1 MEGQTLG
8 KYQILSAIGRGAAGT
23 VWRAIDP
30 VIERTVAIKTIK
42 LDDAGDAETAEEI
55 ARFKRE
61 AQAAGRL
68 SHPNVV
74 QIYDYGE
81 QGGLAYLVMEYIEGG
96 SLKGLIDK
104 GERLPLKEIARVM
117 DELLAAL
124 GHAHEKG
131 IVHRDIKPANIM
143 LTKSGQVKVTDF
155 GIARIESSTMTQA
168 GTVLGTPAYMSPE
181 QFRGEPVDLRT
192 DLYSAGVVLYQLLTG
207 DRPFEGTFS
216 AIMHKALNVEPP
228 KPSEISVS
236 VSPALDAVV
245 ARAMAKRPQA
255 RFASAA
261 EFRAALAEAVRS
273 AEHDPLTAIAGAD
286 QDATVIGKA
295 TPKRPA
301 APAPQPAPTAPER
314 KRGAPVAAIA
324 GGVLGLGA
332 AAAAAW
338 FLLLREPAPPAPP
351 PAPPPIAQVQPPT
364 PPVVPPVV
372 PPPSAPTPPT
382 AVLQPTPP
390 PPEPTPA
397 PAPQPTPTPPA
408 QQAQPT
414 TPAPDAP
421 APAPTPPVQRTE
433 PLSPTPPPAATPP
446 VQQAEPTAP
455 RVEPVAPPPV
465 VPAPAPPRPDQ
476 LAAAPSAAATLRS
489 AVAAAVAASRCTLIS
504 GDVEGA
510 NRVRLTG
517 YAQAGGGE
525 SALRLRLASAGVP
538 WETVDWRVRGFEGPY
553 CDALDLLRPFADPF
567 GEAPSGLSLALA
579 GDRLR
584 LVRGDLLTV
593 RIGMPR
599 FPAYLRVS
607 YFTHDGEVV
616 HLHPNAADGARSFAA
631 GSRVS
636 LGDPAEGGQRW
647 EIGPP
652 YGTEM
657 IVALASERPLFET
670 AREDFESSSAYLAAL
685 RERLAD
691 GRAGRIAAR
700 VLMVE
705 VAER

>member
-23 VWRAIDP
+23 VWRATDP
-30 VIERTVAIKTIK
+30 VIERTVAIKTIR

-55 ARFKRE
+55 GRFKRE

-74 QIYDYGE
+74 QVYDYGE

-104 GERLPLKEIARVM
+104 GERLPLKQVARVM

-143 LTKSGQVKVTDF
+143 LTRSGQVKVTDF

-181 QFRGEPVDLRT
+181 QFRGEPVDHRT

-228 KPSEISVS
+228 RPSEISLS
-236 VSPALDAVV
+236 VAPALDAVV

-273 AEHDPLTAIAGAD
+273 AEHDPLAAITGAD
-286 QDATVIGKA
+286 RDATVIA
-295 TPKRPA
+295 RPTPA
-301 APAPQPAPTAPER
+301 APAPAPER
-314 KRGAPVAAIA
+314 EARGTRGAPVAAIA
-324 GGVLGLGA
+324 GGVLGLA
-332 AAAAAW
+332 AAGAAAW
-338 FLLLREPAPPAPP
+338 FLLLGEPAPAPERPVAQVQPAAPPPVVALPAPPAPIPRLEPTPPPPPPPTPTVAPAPAPP
-351 PAPPPIAQVQPPT
+351 PAPPAEPARPAEAPRPEPAPPPTQQVQP
-364 PPVVPPVV
+364 
-372 PPPSAPTPPT
+372 
-382 AVLQPTPP
+382 
-390 PPEPTPA
+390 
-397 PAPQPTPTPPA
+397 
-408 QQAQPT
+408 
-414 TPAPDAP
+414 
-421 APAPTPPVQRTE
+421 
-433 PLSPTPPPAATPP
+433 
-446 VQQAEPTAP
+446 AP
-455 RVEPVAPPPV
+455 RIEPVAPPPV
-465 VPAPAPPRPDQ
+465 VPAPPQPRPDQ
-476 LAAAPSAAATLRS
+476 LALAPGAAQIRS
-489 AVAAAVAASRCTLIS
+489 AVAAAIAASRCSLVS
-504 GDVEGA
+504 GDVEA
-510 NRVRLTG
+510 TSRVRLTG
-517 YAQAGGGE
+517 YAEAGRGE

-538 WETVDWRVRGFEGPY
+538 SDSIDWRVRGFEGPY

-567 GEAPSGLSLALA
+567 GEAPSGLGLALA
-579 GDRLR
+579 GDRRR
-584 LVRGDLLTV
+584 LVLGDLLTV

-616 HLHPNAADGARSFAA
+616 HLHPNAADGARAFAA
-631 GSRVS
+631 GARVS
-636 LGDPAEGGQRW
+636 LGDPAEGGPRW

-652 YGTEM
+652 FGTEM
-657 IVALASERPLFET
+657 IVAVASERPLFET
-670 AREDFESSSAYLAAL
+670 AREDFEPSAGYLAAL

-691 GRAGRIAAR
+691 GRAGRVAVQ

>member
-74 QIYDYGE
+74 QVYDYGE

-104 GERLPLKEIARVM
+104 GDRLPLKEVARVM

-124 GHAHEKG
+124 AHAHEKG

-181 QFRGEPVDLRT
+181 QFRGEPVDHRT

-228 KPSEISVS
+228 KPSDISMS
-236 VSPALDAVV
+236 VAPALDAVV

-261 EFRAALAEAVRS
+261 EFRTALAEAVRS
-273 AEHDPLTAIAGAD
+273 AEHDPLAAITGAD
-286 QDATVIGKA
+286 RDATVIA
-295 TPKRPA
+295 RPTPA
-301 APAPQPAPTAPER
+301 APTPPPPAPASEAR
-314 KRGAPVAAIA
+314 GKRGAPVAAIA
-324 GGVLGLGA
+324 GGVLGLA
-332 AAAAAW
+332 AAGAAAW
-338 FLLLREPAPPAPP
+338 FLLLREPAPAPPPQPPVAQVRPPSPPPVVAP
-351 PAPPPIAQVQPPT
+351 PAPPPPIAQLQPA
-364 PPVVPPVV
+364 
-372 PPPSAPTPPT
+372 PPP
-382 AVLQPTPP
+382 
-390 PPEPTPA
+390 
-397 PAPQPTPTPPA
+397 
-408 QQAQPT
+408 
-414 TPAPDAP
+414 P
-421 APAPTPPVQRTE
+421 APAPTPTPTPAPASGPTPAAIPPAE
-433 PLSPTPPPAATPP
+433 PTPPVEAPRPEPPAPPPQQAQPAAP
-446 VQQAEPTAP
+446 AP
-455 RVEPVAPPPV
+455 RVEPAPPPPV
-465 VPAPAPPRPDQ
+465 VPAPAQPRPDQ
-476 LAAAPSAAATLRS
+476 LALAPSAAQLRS
-489 AVAAAVAASRCTLIS
+489 AIATAIAASRCSLVS

-517 YAQAGGGE
+517 YAEAGGGE

-538 WETVDWRVRGFEGPY
+538 WDSIDWGVRGFEGPY

-584 LVRGDLLTV
+584 LVLGDLLTV

-616 HLHPNAADGARSFAA
+616 HLHPSTADGARSFAA

-657 IVALASERPLFET
+657 IVAVASERPLFET
-670 AREDFESSSAYLAAL
+670 AREDFETSAAYLAAL

>member
-1 MEGQTLG
+1 MEGQSLG
-8 KYQILSAIGRGAAGT
+8 KYRILSAIGRGAAGT

-30 VIERTVAIKTIK
+30 VIDRTVAIKTIK

-68 SHPNVV
+68 SHPNIV
-74 QIYDYGE
+74 QVYDYGE
-81 QGGLAYLVMEYIEGG
+81 QDGLAYLVMEYVEGG

-104 GERLPLKEIARVM
+104 GERLPLKEVARVM

-124 GHAHEKG
+124 AHAHEKG

-143 LTKSGQVKVTDF
+143 LTRSGQVKVTDF

-181 QFRGEPVDLRT
+181 QFRGEPVDHRT

-228 KPSEISVS
+228 KPSEISLS
-236 VSPALDAVV
+236 VPPALDGVV

-261 EFRAALAEAVRS
+261 AFRAALAEAIRS
-273 AEHDPLTAIAGAD
+273 AEQDPLAAITGAD
-286 QDATVIGKA
+286 RDATVIA
-295 TPKRPA
+295 RPA
-301 APAPQPAPTAPER
+301 AAAPAQESTAASRGEAGG
-314 KRGAPVAAIA
+314 KRGKKAAAIA
-324 GGVLGLGA
+324 GGALGLAAAGA
-332 AAAAAW
+332 AAW
-338 FLLLREPAPPAPP
+338 VLLQREPAPTPAPEP
-351 PAPPPIAQVQPPT
+351 QVAQAPLPAPA
-364 PPVVPPVV
+364 PVVPPI
-372 PPPSAPTPPT
+372 PPTPVPL
-382 AVLQPTPP
+382 LQPTPP
-390 PPEPTPA
+390 PPPPPTPTPLPAPLDAPTPA
-397 PAPQPTPTPPA
+397 PP
-408 QQAQPT
+408 
-414 TPAPDAP
+414 
-421 APAPTPPVQRTE
+421 PAPTLPPSTA
-433 PLSPTPPPAATPP
+433 PPPATALVPPPPP
-446 VQQAEPTAP
+446 VEAPRPDPAPPPIQEVQPAP
-455 RVEPVAPPPV
+455 RVEPQPPPPI

-476 LAAAPSAAATLRS
+476 LALAPSAAHLRS
-489 AVAAAVAASRCTLIS
+489 AVAAAIAASRCSLVS
-504 GDVEGA
+504 GDVEGT
-510 NRVRLTG
+510 NRVRLAG
-517 YAQAGGGE
+517 YAEAGGGE
-525 SALRLRLASAGVP
+525 AALRLRLASAGVP
-538 WETVDWRVRGFEGPY
+538 SDSIDWRVRGFEGPY

-567 GEAPSGLSLALA
+567 GETPSGLSLALV
-579 GDRLR
+579 GDRRR

-593 RIGMPR
+593 RIGLPR

-616 HLHPNAADGARSFAA
+616 HLHPNAADQARVFGAGA
-631 GSRVS
+631 RVS

-670 AREDFESSSAYLAAL
+670 AREDFEKSSAYLAAL

-691 GRAGRIAAR
+691 GRAGRIAAQ

>member
-23 VWRAIDP
+23 VWRATDP

-55 ARFKRE
+55 GRFKRE

-74 QIYDYGE
+74 QVYDYGE

-104 GERLPLKEIARVM
+104 GERLPLKEVARVM

-143 LTKSGQVKVTDF
+143 LTRSGQVKVTDF

-181 QFRGEPVDLRT
+181 QFRGEPVDHRT

-228 KPSEISVS
+228 RPSEISLS
-236 VSPALDAVV
+236 VAPALDAVV

-273 AEHDPLTAIAGAD
+273 AEHDPLAAITGAD
-286 QDATVIGKA
+286 RDATVIA
-295 TPKRPA
+295 RPTPA
-301 APAPQPAPTAPER
+301 APPPAPER
-314 KRGAPVAAIA
+314 EARGKRGAPVAAIA
-324 GGVLGLGA
+324 GGVLGLA
-332 AAAAAW
+332 AAGAAAW
-338 FLLLREPAPPAPP
+338 FLLLGEPAPAPERPVAQVQPAAPPPVVALPAPPAPIPRLEPTPPPPPPPTPTVAPAPAPP
-351 PAPPPIAQVQPPT
+351 PAPPAEPARPAEAPRPEPAPPPTQQVQP
-364 PPVVPPVV
+364 
-372 PPPSAPTPPT
+372 
-382 AVLQPTPP
+382 
-390 PPEPTPA
+390 
-397 PAPQPTPTPPA
+397 
-408 QQAQPT
+408 
-414 TPAPDAP
+414 
-421 APAPTPPVQRTE
+421 
-433 PLSPTPPPAATPP
+433 
-446 VQQAEPTAP
+446 AP

-465 VPAPAPPRPDQ
+465 VPAPPQPRPDQ
-476 LAAAPSAAATLRS
+476 LALAPGAAQIRS
-489 AVAAAVAASRCTLIS
+489 AVAAAIAASRCSLVS
-504 GDVEGA
+504 GDVEA
-510 NRVRLTG
+510 TSRVRLTG
-517 YAQAGGGE
+517 YAEAGRGE

-538 WETVDWRVRGFEGPY
+538 SDSIDWRVRGFEGPY

-567 GEAPSGLSLALA
+567 GEAPSGLGLALA
-579 GDRLR
+579 GDRRR
-584 LVRGDLLTV
+584 LVLGDLLTV

-616 HLHPNAADGARSFAA
+616 HLHPNAADGARAFAA
-631 GSRVS
+631 GARVS
-636 LGDPAEGGQRW
+636 LGDPAEGGPRW

-652 YGTEM
+652 FGTEM
-657 IVALASERPLFET
+657 IVAIASERPLFEA
-670 AREDFESSSAYLAAL
+670 AREDFEPSAGYLAAL

-691 GRAGRIAAR
+691 GRAGRVAVQ

>member
-8 KYQILSAIGRGAAGT
+8 KYQIVSAIGRGAAGT

-55 ARFKRE
+55 GRFKRE

-74 QIYDYGE
+74 QVYDYGE
-81 QGGLAYLVMEYIEGG
+81 QDGLAYLVMEYIEGG

-104 GERLPLKEIARVM
+104 GERLPLKEVARVM

-124 GHAHEKG
+124 AHAHEKG

-143 LTKSGQVKVTDF
+143 LTKAGQVKVTDF

-181 QFRGEPVDLRT
+181 QFRGEPVDHRT

-228 KPSEISVS
+228 KPSEISMS
-236 VSPALDAVV
+236 VAPALDAVV
-245 ARAMAKRPQA
+245 TRAMAKRPQA

-273 AEHDPLTAIAGAD
+273 AEHDPLAAIASAD
-286 QDATVIGKA
+286 QDATVIGRPP
-295 TPKRPA
+295 PKPA
-301 APAPQPAPTAPER
+301 APAPQAAPAKPER

-338 FLLLREPAPPAPP
+338 FLLLREPEPPTPP
-351 PAPPPIAQVQPPT
+351 PASPPVAQVQPPL
-364 PPVVPPVV
+364 PPVVA
-372 PPPSAPTPPT
+372 PPPPPT
-382 AVLQPTPP
+382 VLQPTAP
-390 PPEPTPA
+390 PPEPSPAPMPAPTA
-397 PAPQPTPTPPA
+397 PAPTLPTQPAQAPTPTPDPPAQPPVTQVQPAPTPPA
-408 QQAQPT
+408 QQPE
-414 TPAPDAP
+414 PAP
-421 APAPTPPVQRTE
+421 
-433 PLSPTPPPAATPP
+433 
-446 VQQAEPTAP
+446 P

-465 VPAPAPPRPDQ
+465 VPAPTPPRPDQ
-476 LAAAPSAAATLRS
+476 LAPAPTAAATLRS
-489 AVAAAVAASRCTLIS
+489 AVAAAVAASRCTLVS
-504 GDVEGA
+504 GDVEGT

-538 WETVDWRVRGFEGPY
+538 WENIDWRVRGFEGPY

-579 GDRLR
+579 GDRRR
-584 LVRGDLLTV
+584 LVLGDLLTV

-599 FPAYLRVS
+599 FPSYLRVS

-616 HLHPNAADGARSFAA
+616 HLHPSSADAARAFGAGA
-631 GSRVS
+631 RVS
-636 LGDPAEGGQRW
+636 LGDPAEGGPRW

-657 IVALASERPLFET
+657 IVAIASERPLFEA
-670 AREDFESSSAYLAAL
+670 AREDFEPSAGYLAAL

-691 GRAGRIAAR
+691 GRAGRVAAQ

>member
-143 LTKSGQVKVTDF
+143 LTKAGQVKVTDF

-236 VSPALDAVV
+236 VAPALDAVV

-261 EFRAALAEAVRS
+261 EFRAALAEAVRRFAS
-273 AEHDPLTAIAGAD
+273 AAMDVSDGLAGDLDKLCAASGVTAEITVGRVPLS
-286 QDATVIGKA
+286 
-295 TPKRPA
+295 
-301 APAPQPAPTAPER
+301 
-314 KRGAPVAAIA
+314 
-324 GGVLGLGA
+324 A
-332 AAAAAW
+332 AAAACVSADRA
-338 FLLLREPAPPAPP
+338 LLGLCLTGGDDYEILAA
-351 PAPPPIAQVQPPT
+351 
-364 PPVVPPVV
+364 VPPH
-372 PPPSAPTPPT
+372 T
-382 AVLQPTPP
+382 
-390 PPEPTPA
+390 
-397 PAPQPTPTPPA
+397 
-408 QQAQPT
+408 
-414 TPAPDAP
+414 APDF
-421 APAPTPPVQRTE
+421 E
-433 PLSPTPPPAATPP
+433 
-446 VQQAEPTAP
+446 
-455 RVEPVAPPPV
+455 
-465 VPAPAPPRPDQ
+465 
-476 LAAAPSAAATLRS
+476 AAAAAGGVPVS
-489 AVAAAVAASRCTLIS
+489 HI
-504 GDVEGA
+504 GDVRAGA
-510 NRVRLTG
+510 GPARFEDV
-517 YAQAGGGE
+517 AGGE
-525 SALRLRLASAGVP
+525 LRL
-538 WETVDWRVRGFEGPY
+538 
-553 CDALDLLRPFADPF
+553 
-567 GEAPSGLSLALA
+567 
-579 GDRLR
+579 
-584 LVRGDLLTV
+584 
-593 RIGMPR
+593 
-599 FPAYLRVS
+599 
-607 YFTHDGEVV
+607 
-616 HLHPNAADGARSFAA
+616 
-631 GSRVS
+631 
-636 LGDPAEGGQRW
+636 
-647 EIGPP
+647 
-652 YGTEM
+652 
-657 IVALASERPLFET
+657 
-670 AREDFESSSAYLAAL
+670 
-685 RERLAD
+685 
-691 GRAGRIAAR
+691 
-700 VLMVE
+700 
-705 VAER
+705 